1 MFTLGGLTGIT
12 LRSSRLDLLLHDSYF
27 VIGHFHFVLSL
38 GAVFAV
44 MVGFVM
50 WYRLFSGVVLNG
62 ILSISQFFSLFIGV
76 NLTFVPMHFMG
87 LSGIPR
93 RYSEYLDFFLFY
105 HSIARL
111 GSTISI
117 TRYVMFVFMVLESQF
132 SFRLLLFLNRLG
144 IERHRGN
151 SPAQHSVKSQLVG
164 YCSSGLSGRVVMI
177 NKVV

>member
-1 MFTLGGLTGIT
+1 
-12 LRSSRLDLLLHDSYF
+12 
-27 VIGHFHFVLSL
+27 
-38 GAVFAV
+38 
-44 MVGFVM
+44 
-50 WYRLFSGVVLNG
+50 LFSGVVLNS
-62 ILSISQFFSLFIGV
+62 ILSIRQFFSLFIGV

-87 LSGIPR
+87 LSGMPR

-105 HSIARL
+105 HSIASL

-117 TRYVMFVFMVLESQF
+117 SRYVMFVFMVLESQF

-164 YCSSGLSGRVVMI
+164 YCSSGLGGGVIMMNIVF
-177 NKVV
+177 